1 MPKANPATVR
11 YPPEELLFGRVI
23 ATIANT
29 KTENLQDLLR
39 IEPRIVCATGVGL
52 PNITDDIFVHAT
64 ADVLT
69 DVINLNAGALYN
81 LERTLPLQLWAKKAY
96 RIWIEN
102 KTGGAVNNL
111 KVRDKYLV
119 DELTTVLKLRRGIVL
134 DAEDERLATKFSLR
148 ENLAAGR
155 LPYRFPSLAD
165 EELLRVIWISK
176 LMTAGANS
184 DEKIGPSITIPE
196 NQKVILTEIACEAP
210 DAVTDEVYIK
220 VNRDKDQT
228 DYLEVNVAAMP
239 NSKDFGVPLWVPAVE
254 QMEVRLV
261 CTTAQVGAPAGF
273 RVRYQYVRAPL
284 TLADKVRW
292 NLKMTEEEKILAG
305 SEGLDLFDRIAAGI
319 YPLGV

>member
-23 ATIANT
+23 ASILDT
-29 KTENLQDLLR
+29 KTQNLQNLIR

-52 PNITDDIFVHAT
+52 PNTTDDIYIHAT

-81 LERTLPLQLWAKKAY
+81 IERTLPLQLWSKKAY
-96 RIWIEN
+96 RLWIEN
-102 KTGGAVNNL
+102 KTGGTVTNL

-119 DELTTVLKLRRGIVL
+119 DDLSTVLKLRHGIGL
-134 DAEDERLATKFSLR
+134 DPEDERLATKFSLR
-148 ENLAAGR
+148 ENLVAGR
-155 LPYRFPSLAD
+155 LPYGFPGLAE
-165 EELLRVIWISK
+165 EELMRVVWVSK
-176 LMTAGANS
+176 LMTAGATS
-184 DEKIGPSITIPE
+184 DEKIGPSITVPE

-210 DAVTDEVYIK
+210 DAVTDEVYVK
-220 VNRDKDQT
+220 VNRDKDQA

-239 NSKDFGVPLWVPAVE
+239 NSLDYGVPLWVPAVE
-254 QMEVRLV
+254 EMTVRLV
-261 CTTAQVGAPAGF
+261 CTTVQAGGF
-273 RVRYQYVRAPL
+273 RVRYKYARAPL

-292 NLKMTEEEKILAG
+292 GLSMTNGEKEDATA
-305 SEGLDLFDRIAAGI
+305 LDLFDRIAAGI

>member
-23 ATIANT
+23 DEILDT
-29 KTENLQDLLR
+29 KAQNLQDLLR

-52 PNITDDIFVHAT
+52 LNTTDDIFVHAT

-81 LERTLPLQLWAKKAY
+81 IDRTTPLQLWSKKAY
-96 RIWIEN
+96 RLWLEN
-102 KTGGAVNNL
+102 KTGGDLTDL

-119 DELTTVLKLRRGIVL
+119 DDLTTVMKLRRGLVL
-134 DAEDERLATKFSLR
+134 DAEDERLATKFSLVD
-148 ENLAAGR
+148 NLAAGR
-155 LPYRFPSLAD
+155 LAYGFPGLA
-165 EELLRVIWISK
+165 EEDLMRVVWISK
-176 LMTAGANS
+176 LMTAAVNS

-210 DAVTDEVYIK
+210 GAVTDEVYVK
-220 VNRDKDQT
+220 VNRDKDQA
-228 DYLEVNVAAMP
+228 DYLEINVAAMP
-239 NSKDFGVPLWVPAVE
+239 NSLDFGVPLWVPAVE
-254 QMEVRLV
+254 EMTVRLV
-261 CTTAQVGAPAGF
+261 CTVAQVGGF
-273 RVRYQYVRAPL
+273 RVRYKYARAPL

-292 NLKMTEEEKILAG
+292 GLPMAAVEKEVA
-305 SEGLDLFDRIAAGI
+305 EALDLFDRIAAGI